1 MDKATTK
8 KKPDTSGRTL
18 HSREAAAEAAS
29 AKGARPE
36 RKPSVRNRKKLIL
49 TQPVVPGVK
58 YIKVRLNA
66 RTIVML
72 KSMKNFAY
80 WKERYPTAE
89 VMEG

>member
-8 KKPDTSGRTL
+8 KKTPAPKRTL
-18 HSREAAAEAAS
+18 HSREAAAEAAGTN
-29 AKGARPE
+29 GARPG
-36 RKPSVRNRKKLIL
+36 RKPTVRNRKKLIL
-49 TQPVVPGVK
+49 TQPVLPGVK

-66 RTIVML
+66 RTVVML

-89 VMEG
+89 VID